1 MRLHPDA
8 QNLLATALDAYR
20 AEILPSLPDEKRYT
34 ALMIANALAMVLREI
49 GKPLEPLPATAAA
62 LYENAAFL
70 TPREFEESLVMAIEN
85 GGFLD
90 EPSER
95 QNAFA
100 ALKAINAARL
110 AITNPKLLSKPP
122 A

>member
-20 AEILPSLPDEKRYT
+20 AEILPSLPPEKRYA

-49 GKPLEPLPATAAA
+49 GTPREALPATAAG
-62 LYENAAFL
+62 LYENAAFF
-70 TPREFEESLVMAIEN
+70 TPKEFEENLIIAIEN
-85 GGFLD
+85 GEFFD
-90 EPSER
+90 DPAER
-95 QNAFA
+95 QDAFA

-110 AITNPKLLSKPP
+110 AITNPKLLPKTP

>member
-1 MRLHPDA
+1 MRLNPDA

-20 AEILPSLPDEKRYT
+20 AEILPSLPPEKRYA

-49 GKPLEPLPATAAA
+49 GKPREALPATAAA

-70 TPREFEESLVMAIEN
+70 TPKEFEENLVIAIEN
-85 GGFLD
+85 GAFLD
-90 EPSER
+90 DAGER
-95 QNAFA
+95 QDAFA

-110 AITNPKLLSKPP
+110 AITNPKLLPKTP